1 MGMGGASGCTT
12 AESNKREL
20 EDPPRVVTIRGIA
33 EDRMTGAEMTD
44 RRKIRVLDIWHIV
57 YMMLPN

>member
-33 EDRMTGAEMTD
+33 EDRMLWADMAGKTMM
-44 RRKIRVLDIWHIV
+44 RVMDK
-57 YMMLPN
+57 